1 MAEVSR
7 TTIFSARAQN
17 DQKRRFRC
25 QFIFACLKMPRT
37 FALLIQKDRGTGPS
51 TSWQP
56 SKRVLTPAATRR
68 QMSARLPT
76 ALCLSE

>member
-1 MAEVSR
+1 MAEASR

-25 QFIFACLKMPRT
+25 QFNFACLKMART
-37 FALLIQKDRGTGPS
+37 FALLIQKDRGTGPM

-56 SKRVLTPAATRR
+56 SKQGANSRCYPQTDERQAAH
-68 QMSARLPT
+68 SLV
-76 ALCLSE
+76 SF